1 MITWIIGNSGAGK
14 TTLAKVIKYSV
25 YDGIIDDDDYEG
37 DDPYKNAVWLDGDNM
52 RGVWTDL
59 GLSKEDRNEQNM
71 RVARLAKMLSNQGF
85 NVVVSLIC
93 PYKELRKKVK
103 AITNCKFIYIEG
115 GKTGKDYPFDKP
127 KLY

>member
-1 MITWIIGNSGAGK
+1 MSS
-14 TTLAKVIKYSV
+14 LPL
-25 YDGIIDDDDYEG
+25 GIRG
-37 DDPYKNAVWLDGDNM
+37 D
-52 RGVWTDL
+52 
-59 GLSKEDRNEQNM
+59 
-71 RVARLAKMLSNQGF
+71 QGF

-115 GKTGKDYPFDKP
+115 GEEGKKYPFDKP